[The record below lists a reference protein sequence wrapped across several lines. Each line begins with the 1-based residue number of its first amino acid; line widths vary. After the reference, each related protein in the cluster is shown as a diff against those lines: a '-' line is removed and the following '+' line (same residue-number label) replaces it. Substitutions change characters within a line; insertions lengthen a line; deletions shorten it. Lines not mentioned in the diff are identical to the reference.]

1 MELTEIERLIVAD
14 LPHAFFTGTFAW
26 QHKNPCDIDVVT
38 SWDKGSLVKYL
49 AEKKYKYKTNGG
61 SLGSVVIKDTRLNVI
76 TTGDCVDYNAW
87 LLATRIM
94 GLINPVQSR
103 DKRHGLFEAL
113 RALVKMGELTPRE
126 GGLPC

>member
-1 MELTEIERLIVAD
+1 MELTEIERMIVAA
-14 LPHAFFTGTFAW
+14 LPNAFFTGTFAW

-38 SWDKGSLVKYL
+38 SWDKESLVKYL
-49 AEKKYKYKTNGG
+49 AEKKYKYETNGG
-61 SLGSVVIKDTRLNVI
+61 SLGSVVVKGTRLNII
-76 TTGDCVDYNAW
+76 TVRDCADYNAW
-87 LLATRIM
+87 LLATKIM

-113 RALVKMGELTPRE
+113 RALIKMGELTPRK